1 MKNKTIINNDVEKL
15 AFVEKMAQAT
25 IEKPILIETSL
36 YKPKRSADIN
46 SLMWIWNGEIQK
58 HIRDT
63 QGQVY
68 STEDIHEF
76 MINLLLPRSIVE
88 INGKERAIRAHTSK
102 FTNKEM
108 VDYLNL
114 LEMYCAEHL
123 SLVLTHPDEYKAIK

>member
-1 MKNKTIINNDVEKL
+1 MAFIEKI
-15 AFVEKMAQAT
+15 AAAT
-25 IEKPILIETSL
+25 IDKPILIETSL
-36 YKPKRSADIN
+36 YSPKRSSEIN
-46 SLMWIWNGEIQK
+46 ALQWIWNGEIQK

-63 QGQVY
+63 QGQIY

-76 MINLLLPRSIVE
+76 MLNLLLPRKVVE

-108 VDYLNL
+108 VNYLNL

-123 SLVLTHPDEYKAIK
+123 SLTLTHPEEYKQAMK